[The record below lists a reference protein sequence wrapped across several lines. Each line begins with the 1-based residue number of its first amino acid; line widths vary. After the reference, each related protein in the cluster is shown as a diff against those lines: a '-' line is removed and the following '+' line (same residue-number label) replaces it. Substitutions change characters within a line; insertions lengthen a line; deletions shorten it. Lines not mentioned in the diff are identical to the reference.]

1 MELVKKRG
9 KKGWFCRIS
18 GKYLKDESY
27 KDALI
32 IQSGIIGLSRQFLHN
47 EGFVEYLPV
56 IVSTITDPLNRDVLK
71 HR

>member
-1 MELVKKRG
+1 ME
-9 KKGWFCRIS
+9 
-18 GKYLKDESY
+18 KYLKDESY